1 MDVLKIDEVKNLVS
15 LLKIRALE
23 NKDYLIELDSVMGDG
38 DLGLTMAAVF
48 TALDEFSSSW
58 EDADVGSMLMKGGMA
73 MSKAAPSTMGTLMA
87 TGFMRGGKALRGSE
101 TIALPELT
109 DFWKA
114 FVDGLMDR
122 GKAKPGEKTIIDAL
136 HPVVL
141 SLEQSQNEG
150 ASLVEATDKAAEAA
164 AKGLEATKDMVA
176 QHGRAAYYQ
185 EKSREIQDPGATMGS
200 LMVKTFAD
208 YIAGRRV

>member
-1 MDVLKIDEVKNLVS
+1 MDSLKIDEVKGLVS
-15 LLKIRALE
+15 LLKKRTLE
-23 NKDYLIELDSVMGDG
+23 NKDYLIELDSVMGDS
-38 DLGLTMAAVF
+38 DLGLTMAAAF
-48 TALDEFSSSW
+48 SALDEFTASW
-58 EDADVGSMLMKGGMA
+58 EDADIGSMLMKGGMA

-87 TGFMRGGKALRGSE
+87 TGFMRGGKAIKGTE
-101 TIALPELT
+101 VIALPELT
-109 DFWKA
+109 EFWKA
-114 FVDGLMDR
+114 FVGGIMDR

-141 SLEQSQNEG
+141 SLEQSQYEG
-150 ASLVEATDKAAEAA
+150 ASLVEASSRAAEAA
-164 AKGLEATKDMVA
+164 AEGLEATKDMVA

-208 YIAGRRV
+208 YIAGRSV